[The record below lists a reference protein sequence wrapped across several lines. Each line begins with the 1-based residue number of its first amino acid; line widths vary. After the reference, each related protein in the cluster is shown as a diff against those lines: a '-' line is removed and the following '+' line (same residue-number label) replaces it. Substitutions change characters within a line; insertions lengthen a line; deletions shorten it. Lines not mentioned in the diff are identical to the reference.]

1 MTGDFLAICPITNL
15 DIRENLSFANVE
27 LYQYIDED
35 TLQKKYNVDFGI
47 MDVFQKESCTRSP
60 ICVVKFTF
68 DETDDWFN
76 EGNIQIGNLIN
87 IISLFQT
94 SIVYID
100 RGTLWV
106 CPITDGKLGTGKAN
120 IGVFLKLIHQKDSR

>member
-1 MTGDFLAICPITNL
+1 MTGDFLAICPIPNL

-27 LYQYIDED
+27 LYQYFDED

-47 MDVFQKESCTRSP
+47 MDDFQKESWTRSP

-68 DETDDWFN
+68 DETDDWFS

-100 RGTLWV
+100 RGTLGYILLLTASWV
-106 CPITDGKLGTGKAN
+106 LEKQMLE
-120 IGVFLKLIHQKDSR
+120 FS